1 MQKKNF
7 CPYCGAKLSGEVRF
21 CPQCGKKLE
30 DDSINNS
37 EEVSQEES
45 IEENIPEQHSSE
57 EIVSDNTPKKQNEG
71 NEIPEEFPD
80 GLDENPSGIKKSKT
94 SVFIKII
101 IGIVVAGLLFGL
113 GYKLFDVVDNKKAQ
127 KQAETKKEDT
137 KKTPEKESNSKK
149 IGDQT
154 FHTNIKGIGEA
165 EFISNTPNTNE
176 SKYADATFEIEKD
189 GKTYEKLPGYEK
201 NNIRKDKVFQSV
213 DAVSFQ
219 DCNSDNADDIIII
232 NSYKVN
238 KNVKT
243 ESRIYIQ
250 GSDQKFTLD
259 KDLSTRVNENGSLA
273 TVADIVDYL
282 KQEESNTAEISSK
295 SEQKNSGQ
303 EASSDE
309 WKQEESNTAEISFKS
324 EQKNSGQEASSDEW
338 KQAYINWVNQRPD
351 WTYVLFD
358 VNGDDI
364 PEIAAHSGNMA
375 DGGAVGT
382 YANGKVQE
390 IPIARGGLI
399 SVQGQNVVDNSDGHM
414 GRYYDYVYKID
425 DGRWVQI
432 GDGEYGD
439 DGDTTMETDKYGNS
453 TIKFVYTWNGE
464 KVSEDEYSAN
474 LKKLIDVDLADDIG
488 YQEVSSSEIISQI
501 RNYTNDNKI
510 ILKQEDGK

>member
-7 CPYCGAKLSGEVRF
+7 CPYCGAKLSSEVRF

-45 IEENIPEQHSSE
+45 IGENIPEQHSSE

-94 SVFIKII
+94 PVFIKII

-113 GYKLFDVVDNKKAQ
+113 GYKLFDVADNKKAQ
-127 KQAETKKEDT
+127 KQAETPKKDT

-154 FHTNIKGIGEA
+154 FRTNIKGIGEA

-232 NSYKVN
+232 NSYKEN
-238 KNVKT
+238 ENVKI

-259 KDLSTRVNENGSLA
+259 KDLSTRVNENGSLT

-282 KQEESNTAEISSK
+282 KQEESNTAEISS
-295 SEQKNSGQ
+295 
-303 EASSDE
+303 
-309 WKQEESNTAEISFKS
+309 KS

-390 IPIARGGLI
+390 IPIARCGLI

-414 GRYYDYVYKID
+414 GRYYDCVYKID
-425 DGRWVQI
+425 DGRWIQI

-439 DGDTTMETDKYGNS
+439 NGDTTMETDKYGNS

-474 LKKLIDVDLADDIG
+474 LKKLIDVDLADEIG

-501 RNYTNDNKI
+501 RKYTNDNKI

>member
-7 CPYCGAKLSGEVRF
+7 CPYCGAKLSSEVRF

-45 IEENIPEQHSSE
+45 IGENIPEQHSSE

-94 SVFIKII
+94 PVFIKII

-154 FHTNIKGIGEA
+154 FHTNIKGIGEV

-232 NSYKVN
+232 NSYKEN
-238 KNVKT
+238 ENVKI

-282 KQEESNTAEISSK
+282 KQEELNTAEISS
-295 SEQKNSGQ
+295 
-303 EASSDE
+303 
-309 WKQEESNTAEISFKS
+309 KS

-351 WTYVLFD
+351 WTYELFD

-364 PEIAAHSGNMA
+364 PEIAAIGTCMA

-390 IPIARGGLI
+390 IPIARCGLI

-439 DGDTTMETDKYGNS
+439 DGDTTMETDKYGKS

-474 LKKLIDVDLADDIG
+474 LKKLIDVDLADVIG
-488 YQEVSSSEIISQI
+488 YQGLSSSEIISQI

>member
-7 CPYCGAKLSGEVRF
+7 CPYCGAKLSSEVRF

-45 IEENIPEQHSSE
+45 IGENIPEQHSSE

-137 KKTPEKESNSKK
+137 KKTPEKESNSKDTKKTPEKESNSKK

-189 GKTYEKLPGYEK
+189 GKTYEKLPEYEK

-232 NSYKVN
+232 NSYKEN
-238 KNVKT
+238 ENVKT

-259 KDLSTRVNENGSLA
+259 KDLSTRVNENGSLT

-282 KQEESNTAEISSK
+282 KQEESNTAEISS
-295 SEQKNSGQ
+295 
-303 EASSDE
+303 
-309 WKQEESNTAEISFKS
+309 KS

-390 IPIARGGLI
+390 IPIARCGLI

-474 LKKLIDVDLADDIG
+474 LKKLIDVDLADEIG

>member
-7 CPYCGAKLSGEVRF
+7 CPYCGAKLSSEVRF

-45 IEENIPEQHSSE
+45 IGENIPEQHSSE

-71 NEIPEEFPD
+71 NEITEEFPD
-80 GLDENPSGIKKSKT
+80 GLDENPSEIKKSKT
-94 SVFIKII
+94 TVFIKII

-154 FHTNIKGIGEA
+154 FHTNIKGIGEV

-176 SKYADATFEIEKD
+176 SKYADATFEIERD

-309 WKQEESNTAEISFKS
+309 WKE
-324 EQKNSGQEASSDEW
+324 
-338 KQAYINWVNQRPD
+338 AYINWVNQRPD

-390 IPIARGGLI
+390 IPIARCGLI

-414 GRYYDYVYKID
+414 GRYYDCVYKID

-474 LKKLIDVDLADDIG
+474 LKKLIDVDLADEIG

-510 ILKQEDGK
+510 ILKQEDI

>member
-7 CPYCGAKLSGEVRF
+7 CPYCGAKLSSEVRF

-45 IEENIPEQHSSE
+45 IGENIPEQHSSE

-137 KKTPEKESNSKK
+137 KKTPEKESNSKDTKKTPEKESNSKDTKKTPEKESNSKK

-154 FHTNIKGIGEA
+154 FHTNIKGIGEV

-232 NSYKVN
+232 NSYKEN
-238 KNVKT
+238 ENVKI

-309 WKQEESNTAEISFKS
+309 WKQ
-324 EQKNSGQEASSDEW
+324 
-338 KQAYINWVNQRPD
+338 AYINWVNQRPD
-351 WTYVLFD
+351 WTYELFD

-414 GRYYDYVYKID
+414 GRYYDCVYKID

-439 DGDTTMETDKYGNS
+439 DGDITMETDKYGNS

-474 LKKLIDVDLADDIG
+474 LKKLIDVDLADEIG
-488 YQEVSSSEIISQI
+488 YQEISSSEIISQI

>member
-7 CPYCGAKLSGEVRF
+7 CPYCGAKLSSEVRF

-45 IEENIPEQHSSE
+45 IGENIPEQHSSE

-71 NEIPEEFPD
+71 NEISEEFPD
-80 GLDENPSGIKKSKT
+80 GLDENPSGIRKSKT
-94 SVFIKII
+94 PVFIKSI
-101 IGIVVAGLLFGL
+101 IGIVVAGVLFGL

-127 KQAETKKEDT
+127 KQAETKKENT
-137 KKTPEKESNSKK
+137 KKIPEKESNSKK

-154 FHTNIKGIGEA
+154 FHTNIKGIGEV

-232 NSYKVN
+232 NSYKEN
-238 KNVKT
+238 ENVKT

-259 KDLSTRVNENGSLA
+259 KDLSTRVNENGSLT

-282 KQEESNTAEISSK
+282 KQEESNTAEISS
-295 SEQKNSGQ
+295 
-303 EASSDE
+303 
-309 WKQEESNTAEISFKS
+309 KS

-399 SVQGQNVVDNSDGHM
+399 SVQGQNVVDNSDGHV
-414 GRYYDYVYKID
+414 GRYYDCVYKID

-474 LKKLIDVDLADDIG
+474 LKKLIDVDLADEIG

>member
-7 CPYCGAKLSGEVRF
+7 CPYCGAKLSSEVRF

-45 IEENIPEQHSSE
+45 IGENIPEQHSSE

-127 KQAETKKEDT
+127 KQAETKKEDTKKTPEKESNSKDT

-309 WKQEESNTAEISFKS
+309 WKE
-324 EQKNSGQEASSDEW
+324 
-338 KQAYINWVNQRPD
+338 AYINWVNQRPD

-399 SVQGQNVVDNSDGHM
+399 SVQGQNVVDNSDGHV
-414 GRYYDYVYKID
+414 GRYYDCVYKID

-439 DGDTTMETDKYGNS
+439 NGDTTMETDKYGNS

-474 LKKLIDVDLADDIG
+474 LKKLIDVDLADEIG

-501 RNYTNDNKI
+501 RKYTNDNKI

>member
-7 CPYCGAKLSGEVRF
+7 CPYCGAKLSSEVRF

-45 IEENIPEQHSSE
+45 IGENIPEQHSSE

-127 KQAETKKEDT
+127 KQAETKKEDTKKTSEKESNSKDT

-232 NSYKVN
+232 NSYKEN
-238 KNVKT
+238 ENVKT

-309 WKQEESNTAEISFKS
+309 WKE
-324 EQKNSGQEASSDEW
+324 
-338 KQAYINWVNQRPD
+338 AYINWVNQRPD

-399 SVQGQNVVDNSDGHM
+399 SVQGQNVVDNSDGHV
-414 GRYYDYVYKID
+414 GRYYDCVYKID

-439 DGDTTMETDKYGNS
+439 NGDTTMETDKYGNS

-474 LKKLIDVDLADDIG
+474 LKKLIDVDLADEIG

-501 RNYTNDNKI
+501 RKYTNDNKI

>member
-7 CPYCGAKLSGEVRF
+7 CPYCGAKLSSEVRF

-45 IEENIPEQHSSE
+45 IGENIPEQHSSE

-127 KQAETKKEDT
+127 KQAETKKEDTKKTPEKESNSKDT

-303 EASSDE
+303 
-309 WKQEESNTAEISFKS
+309 K
-324 EQKNSGQEASSDEW
+324 ASSDEW

-399 SVQGQNVVDNSDGHM
+399 SVQGQNVVDNSDGHV
-414 GRYYDYVYKID
+414 GRYYDCVYKID

-439 DGDTTMETDKYGNS
+439 NGDTTMETDKYGNS

-474 LKKLIDVDLADDIG
+474 LKKLIDVDLADEIG

-501 RNYTNDNKI
+501 RKYTNDNKI

>member
-7 CPYCGAKLSGEVRF
+7 CPYCGAKLSSEVRF

-45 IEENIPEQHSSE
+45 IGENIPEQHSSE

-137 KKTPEKESNSKK
+137 KKTPEKESNSKDTKKTPEKESNSKK

-232 NSYKVN
+232 NSYKEN
-238 KNVKT
+238 ENVKT

-282 KQEESNTAEISSK
+282 KQEESNTAEISS
-295 SEQKNSGQ
+295 
-303 EASSDE
+303 
-309 WKQEESNTAEISFKS
+309 KS

-399 SVQGQNVVDNSDGHM
+399 SVQGQNVVDNSDGHV
-414 GRYYDYVYKID
+414 GRYYDCVYKID

-439 DGDTTMETDKYGNS
+439 NGDTTMETDKYGNS

-474 LKKLIDVDLADDIG
+474 LKKLIDVDLADEIG

-501 RNYTNDNKI
+501 RKYTNDNKI

>member
-7 CPYCGAKLSGEVRF
+7 CPYCGAKLSSEVRF

-45 IEENIPEQHSSE
+45 IGENIPEQHSSE

-71 NEIPEEFPD
+71 NEISEEFPD

-94 SVFIKII
+94 PVFIKSI
-101 IGIVVAGLLFGL
+101 IGVVVAGVLFGL

-137 KKTPEKESNSKK
+137 KKIPEKESNSKK

-154 FHTNIKGIGEA
+154 FHTNIKGIGEV

-232 NSYKVN
+232 NSYKEN
-238 KNVKT
+238 ENVKI

-259 KDLSTRVNENGSLA
+259 KDLSTRVNENGLLA

-282 KQEESNTAEISSK
+282 KQEESNTAEISS
-295 SEQKNSGQ
+295 
-303 EASSDE
+303 
-309 WKQEESNTAEISFKS
+309 KS

-399 SVQGQNVVDNSDGHM
+399 SVQGQNVVDNSDGHV
-414 GRYYDYVYKID
+414 GRYYDCVYKID

-474 LKKLIDVDLADDIG
+474 LKKLIDVDLADEIG

>member
-7 CPYCGAKLSGEVRF
+7 CPYCRAKLSGEVRF

-45 IEENIPEQHSSE
+45 IEENIPEQHSSG
-57 EIVSDNTPKKQNEG
+57 EIVSDNTPKKKNEG
-71 NEIPEEFPD
+71 NEITEEFPD

-94 SVFIKII
+94 PVFIKII

-154 FHTNIKGIGEA
+154 FHTNIKGIGEV

-189 GKTYEKLPGYEK
+189 GKTYEKFPGYEK

-232 NSYKVN
+232 NSYKEN
-238 KNVKT
+238 ENVKI

-309 WKQEESNTAEISFKS
+309 WKQ
-324 EQKNSGQEASSDEW
+324 
-338 KQAYINWVNQRPD
+338 AYINWVNQRPD
-351 WTYVLFD
+351 WIYVLFD

-399 SVQGQNVVDNSDGHM
+399 SVQGQNVVDNSDGHV

-474 LKKLIDVDLADDIG
+474 LKKLIDVDLADEIG

>member
-7 CPYCGAKLSGEVRF
+7 CPYCGAKLSSEVRF

-45 IEENIPEQHSSE
+45 IGENIPEQHSSE

-71 NEIPEEFPD
+71 NEITEEFPD
-80 GLDENPSGIKKSKT
+80 GLDENPSEIKKSKT
-94 SVFIKII
+94 TVFIKII

-154 FHTNIKGIGEA
+154 FHTNIKGIGEV

-176 SKYADATFEIEKD
+176 SKYADATFEIERD

-201 NNIRKDKVFQSV
+201 NKIRKDKVFQSV

-309 WKQEESNTAEISFKS
+309 WKE
-324 EQKNSGQEASSDEW
+324 
-338 KQAYINWVNQRPD
+338 AYINWVNQRPD

-390 IPIARGGLI
+390 IPIARCGLI

-414 GRYYDYVYKID
+414 GRYYDCVYKID

-474 LKKLIDVDLADDIG
+474 LKKLIDVDLADEIG

>member
-7 CPYCGAKLSGEVRF
+7 CPYCGAKLSSEVRF

-45 IEENIPEQHSSE
+45 IGENIPEQHSSE

-137 KKTPEKESNSKK
+137 KKTPEKESNSKDTKKTPEKESNSKK

-232 NSYKVN
+232 NSYKEN
-238 KNVKT
+238 ENVKI

-282 KQEESNTAEISSK
+282 KQEESNTAEISS
-295 SEQKNSGQ
+295 
-303 EASSDE
+303 
-309 WKQEESNTAEISFKS
+309 KS

-399 SVQGQNVVDNSDGHM
+399 SVQGQNVVDNSDGHV

-474 LKKLIDVDLADDIG
+474 LKKLIDVDLADEIG

>member
-80 GLDENPSGIKKSKT
+80 GLDENPSEIRKSKT
-94 SVFIKII
+94 PVFIKSI
-101 IGIVVAGLLFGL
+101 IGIVVAGVLFGL

-127 KQAETKKEDT
+127 KQAETKKENTKKIPEKESNSKDT

-154 FHTNIKGIGEA
+154 FHTNIKGIGEV

-309 WKQEESNTAEISFKS
+309 WKQ
-324 EQKNSGQEASSDEW
+324 
-338 KQAYINWVNQRPD
+338 AYINWVNQRPD
-351 WTYVLFD
+351 WTYELFD

-364 PEIAAHSGNMA
+364 PEIAAIGTCMA

-390 IPIARGGLI
+390 IPIARCGLI

-439 DGDTTMETDKYGNS
+439 DGDTTMETDKYGKS

-474 LKKLIDVDLADDIG
+474 LKKLIDVDLADVIG
-488 YQEVSSSEIISQI
+488 YQGLSSSEIISQI

>member
-7 CPYCGAKLSGEVRF
+7 CPYCGAKLSSEVRF

-45 IEENIPEQHSSE
+45 IGENIPEQHSSE

-137 KKTPEKESNSKK
+137 KKTPEKESNSKDTKKTPEKESNSKK

-189 GKTYEKLPGYEK
+189 GKTYEKLPEYEK

-232 NSYKVN
+232 NSYKEN
-238 KNVKT
+238 ENVKT

-309 WKQEESNTAEISFKS
+309 WKQ
-324 EQKNSGQEASSDEW
+324 
-338 KQAYINWVNQRPD
+338 AYINWVNQRPD

-390 IPIARGGLI
+390 IPIARCGLI

-474 LKKLIDVDLADDIG
+474 LKKLIDVDLADEIG

>member
-7 CPYCGAKLSGEVRF
+7 CPYCGAKLSSEVRF

-94 SVFIKII
+94 PVFIKII

-149 IGDQT
+149 IGNQT
-154 FHTNIKGIGEA
+154 FHTNIKGIGKA

-232 NSYKVN
+232 NSYKEN
-238 KNVKT
+238 ENVKI

-309 WKQEESNTAEISFKS
+309 WKQ
-324 EQKNSGQEASSDEW
+324 
-338 KQAYINWVNQRPD
+338 AYINWVNQRPD
-351 WTYVLFD
+351 WTYELFD

-375 DGGAVGT
+375 DGGAVGS

-414 GRYYDYVYKID
+414 GRYYDCVYKID

-439 DGDTTMETDKYGNS
+439 DGDITMETDKYGNS

-474 LKKLIDVDLADDIG
+474 LKKLIDVDLADEIG
-488 YQEVSSSEIISQI
+488 YQEISSSEIISQI

>member
-7 CPYCGAKLSGEVRF
+7 CPYCGAKLSSEVRF

-45 IEENIPEQHSSE
+45 IEENIPEQHSSG

-71 NEIPEEFPD
+71 NEITEEFPD
-80 GLDENPSGIKKSKT
+80 GLDENPSEIKKSKT
-94 SVFIKII
+94 TVFIKII

-137 KKTPEKESNSKK
+137 KKTPEKESNSKDTK
-149 IGDQT
+149 KTPEKESNSKKFGDQT

-176 SKYADATFEIEKD
+176 SKYADATFEIERD

-309 WKQEESNTAEISFKS
+309 WKQ
-324 EQKNSGQEASSDEW
+324 
-338 KQAYINWVNQRPD
+338 AYINWVNQRPD

-399 SVQGQNVVDNSDGHM
+399 SVQGQNVVDNSDGHV
-414 GRYYDYVYKID
+414 GRYYDCVYKID

-439 DGDTTMETDKYGNS
+439 NGDTTMETDKYGNS

-474 LKKLIDVDLADDIG
+474 LKKLIDVDLADEIG

-501 RNYTNDNKI
+501 RKYTNDNKI

>member
-7 CPYCGAKLSGEVRF
+7 CPYCGAKLSSEVRF

-45 IEENIPEQHSSE
+45 IGENIPEQHSSK

-71 NEIPEEFPD
+71 NEITEEFPD
-80 GLDENPSGIKKSKT
+80 GLDENPSEIKKSKT
-94 SVFIKII
+94 TVFIKII

-154 FHTNIKGIGEA
+154 FHTNIKGIGEV

-176 SKYADATFEIEKD
+176 SKYADATFEIERD

-232 NSYKVN
+232 NSYKEN
-238 KNVKT
+238 ENVKI

-282 KQEESNTAEISSK
+282 KQEESNTAEISS
-295 SEQKNSGQ
+295 
-303 EASSDE
+303 
-309 WKQEESNTAEISFKS
+309 KS

-390 IPIARGGLI
+390 IPIARCGLI

-439 DGDTTMETDKYGNS
+439 DKDTTMETDKYGNS

-474 LKKLIDVDLADDIG
+474 LKKLIDVDLADEIG
-488 YQEVSSSEIISQI
+488 YQEVSSSQIISQI
-501 RNYTNDNKI
+501 QNYTNDNKT

>member
-45 IEENIPEQHSSE
+45 IEENIPEQHSSG
-57 EIVSDNTPKKQNEG
+57 EIVSDNTPKKKNEG
-71 NEIPEEFPD
+71 NEITEEFPD

-94 SVFIKII
+94 PVFIKII

-154 FHTNIKGIGEA
+154 FHTNIKGIGEV

-176 SKYADATFEIEKD
+176 SKYADATFEIERD

-309 WKQEESNTAEISFKS
+309 WKE
-324 EQKNSGQEASSDEW
+324 
-338 KQAYINWVNQRPD
+338 AYINWVNQRPD

-390 IPIARGGLI
+390 IPIARCGLI

-414 GRYYDYVYKID
+414 GRYYDCVYKID

-474 LKKLIDVDLADDIG
+474 LKKLIDVDLADEIG

>member
-7 CPYCGAKLSGEVRF
+7 CPYCGAKLSSEVRF

-45 IEENIPEQHSSE
+45 IGENIPEQHSSE
-57 EIVSDNTPKKQNEG
+57 EIVSDNTPKKQNER
-71 NEIPEEFPD
+71 NEITEEFPD

-94 SVFIKII
+94 PVFIKII

-113 GYKLFDVVDNKKAQ
+113 GYKLFDVADNKKAQ

-137 KKTPEKESNSKK
+137 KKTSEKESNSKK

-154 FHTNIKGIGEA
+154 FHTNIKGIGEV

-232 NSYKVN
+232 NSYKEN
-238 KNVKT
+238 ENVKI

-259 KDLSTRVNENGSLA
+259 KDLSTRVNENGLLA

-282 KQEESNTAEISSK
+282 KQEESNTAEISS
-295 SEQKNSGQ
+295 
-303 EASSDE
+303 
-309 WKQEESNTAEISFKS
+309 KS

-364 PEIAAHSGNMA
+364 PEIPAHSGNMA

-399 SVQGQNVVDNSDGHM
+399 SVQGQNVVDNSDGHV
-414 GRYYDYVYKID
+414 GRYYDCVYKID

-474 LKKLIDVDLADDIG
+474 LKKLIDVDLADEIG

>member
-7 CPYCGAKLSGEVRF
+7 CPYCGAKLSSEVRF

-45 IEENIPEQHSSE
+45 IEENIPEQHSSG

-71 NEIPEEFPD
+71 NEITEEFPD
-80 GLDENPSGIKKSKT
+80 GLDENPSEIKKSKT
-94 SVFIKII
+94 TVFIKII

-154 FHTNIKGIGEA
+154 FHTNIKGIGEV

-176 SKYADATFEIEKD
+176 SKYADATFEIERD

-232 NSYKVN
+232 NSYKEN
-238 KNVKT
+238 ENVKT

-309 WKQEESNTAEISFKS
+309 WKQ
-324 EQKNSGQEASSDEW
+324 
-338 KQAYINWVNQRPD
+338 AYINWVNQRPD
-351 WTYVLFD
+351 WIYVLFD

-399 SVQGQNVVDNSDGHM
+399 SVQGQNVVDNSDGHV

-474 LKKLIDVDLADDIG
+474 LKKLIDVDLADEIG
-488 YQEVSSSEIISQI
+488 YQEVSSCEIISQI

>member
-7 CPYCGAKLSGEVRF
+7 CPYCGAKLSSEVRF

-45 IEENIPEQHSSE
+45 IGENIPEQHSSE
-57 EIVSDNTPKKQNEG
+57 EIVSDNTPKKQNER
-71 NEIPEEFPD
+71 NEISEEFPD

-94 SVFIKII
+94 PVFIKSI

-154 FHTNIKGIGEA
+154 FHTNIKGIGEV

-213 DAVSFQ
+213 VAVSFQ

-232 NSYKVN
+232 NSYKEN
-238 KNVKT
+238 ENVKT

-309 WKQEESNTAEISFKS
+309 WKQ
-324 EQKNSGQEASSDEW
+324 
-338 KQAYINWVNQRPD
+338 AYINWVNQRPD
-351 WTYVLFD
+351 WTYELFD

-414 GRYYDYVYKID
+414 GRYYDCVYKID

-439 DGDTTMETDKYGNS
+439 DGDITMETDKYGNS
-453 TIKFVYTWNGE
+453 TIKFVCTWNGE

-474 LKKLIDVDLADDIG
+474 LKKLIDVDLADEIG
-488 YQEVSSSEIISQI
+488 YQEISSSEIISQI

>member
-7 CPYCGAKLSGEVRF
+7 CPYCGAKLSSEVRF

-30 DDSINNS
+30 DDNINNS

-45 IEENIPEQHSSE
+45 IGENIPEQHSSE

-94 SVFIKII
+94 PVFIKII

-137 KKTPEKESNSKK
+137 KKTPEKESNSKDTKKTPEKESNSKK

-154 FHTNIKGIGEA
+154 FHTNIKGIGEV

-232 NSYKVN
+232 NSYKEN
-238 KNVKT
+238 ENVKI

-282 KQEESNTAEISSK
+282 KQEESNTAEKSS
-295 SEQKNSGQ
+295 
-303 EASSDE
+303 
-309 WKQEESNTAEISFKS
+309 KS

-414 GRYYDYVYKID
+414 GRYYDCVYKID

-474 LKKLIDVDLADDIG
+474 LKKLIDVDLADEIG
-488 YQEVSSSEIISQI
+488 YQEISSSEIISQI

>member
-7 CPYCGAKLSGEVRF
+7 CPYCGAKLSSEVRF

-45 IEENIPEQHSSE
+45 IGENIPEQHSSE

-113 GYKLFDVVDNKKAQ
+113 GYKLFDVADNKKAQ

-154 FHTNIKGIGEA
+154 FHTNIKGIGEV

-232 NSYKVN
+232 NSYKEN
-238 KNVKT
+238 ENVKI

-259 KDLSTRVNENGSLA
+259 KDLSTSVNENGSLA

-282 KQEESNTAEISSK
+282 KQEESNTAEISS
-295 SEQKNSGQ
+295 
-303 EASSDE
+303 
-309 WKQEESNTAEISFKS
+309 KS

-474 LKKLIDVDLADDIG
+474 LKKMIDVDLADDIG

>member
-7 CPYCGAKLSGEVRF
+7 CPYCGAKLSSEVRF

-45 IEENIPEQHSSE
+45 IGENIPEQHSSE

-71 NEIPEEFPD
+71 NEISEEFPD

-94 SVFIKII
+94 PVFIKSI

-137 KKTPEKESNSKK
+137 KKIPEKESNSKK

-154 FHTNIKGIGEA
+154 FHTNIKGIGEV

-232 NSYKVN
+232 NSYKEN
-238 KNVKT
+238 ENVKT

-259 KDLSTRVNENGSLA
+259 KDLSTRVNENGSLT

-309 WKQEESNTAEISFKS
+309 WKQ
-324 EQKNSGQEASSDEW
+324 
-338 KQAYINWVNQRPD
+338 AYINWVNQRPD
-351 WTYVLFD
+351 WTYVLID

-399 SVQGQNVVDNSDGHM
+399 SVQGQNVVDNSDGHV

-474 LKKLIDVDLADDIG
+474 LKKLIDVDLADEIG

>member
-7 CPYCGAKLSGEVRF
+7 CPYCGAKLSSEVRF

-57 EIVSDNTPKKQNEG
+57 EIVSDNTPKRQNEG

-94 SVFIKII
+94 PVFIKII

-176 SKYADATFEIEKD
+176 SKYADATFEIERD

-232 NSYKVN
+232 NSYKEN
-238 KNVKT
+238 ENVKT

-259 KDLSTRVNENGSLA
+259 KDLSTRVNENGSLT

-282 KQEESNTAEISSK
+282 KQEESNTAEISS
-295 SEQKNSGQ
+295 
-303 EASSDE
+303 
-309 WKQEESNTAEISFKS
+309 KS

-399 SVQGQNVVDNSDGHM
+399 SVQGQNVVDNSDGHV
-414 GRYYDYVYKID
+414 GRYYDCVYKID

-474 LKKLIDVDLADDIG
+474 LKKLIDVDLADEIG

>member
-7 CPYCGAKLSGEVRF
+7 CPYCGAKLSSEVRF

-30 DDSINNS
+30 DDSINYS

-45 IEENIPEQHSSE
+45 IGENIPEQHSSE

-232 NSYKVN
+232 NSYKEN
-238 KNVKT
+238 ENVKT

-259 KDLSTRVNENGSLA
+259 KDLSTRVNENGSLT

-282 KQEESNTAEISSK
+282 KQEESNTAEISS
-295 SEQKNSGQ
+295 
-303 EASSDE
+303 
-309 WKQEESNTAEISFKS
+309 KS

-399 SVQGQNVVDNSDGHM
+399 SVQGQNVVDNSDGHV

-474 LKKLIDVDLADDIG
+474 LKKLIDVDLADEIG

>member
-7 CPYCGAKLSGEVRF
+7 CPYCGAKLSSEVRF

-37 EEVSQEES
+37 EEVSQVES
-45 IEENIPEQHSSE
+45 IGENIPEQHSSE

-127 KQAETKKEDT
+127 KQAETKKEDTKKTPEKESNSKDT

-309 WKQEESNTAEISFKS
+309 WKQ
-324 EQKNSGQEASSDEW
+324 
-338 KQAYINWVNQRPD
+338 AYINWVNQRPD

-399 SVQGQNVVDNSDGHM
+399 SVQGQNVVDNSDGHV
-414 GRYYDYVYKID
+414 GRYYDCVYKID

-439 DGDTTMETDKYGNS
+439 NGDTTMETDKYGNS

-474 LKKLIDVDLADDIG
+474 LKKLIDVDLADEIG
-488 YQEVSSSEIISQI
+488 YQEISSSEIISQI
-501 RNYTNDNKI
+501 RKYTNDNKI

>member
-71 NEIPEEFPD
+71 NEISEEFPD

-94 SVFIKII
+94 PVFIKSI
-101 IGIVVAGLLFGL
+101 IGIVVAGVLFGL

-127 KQAETKKEDT
+127 KQAETKKENT
-137 KKTPEKESNSKK
+137 KKIPEKESNSKK

-154 FHTNIKGIGEA
+154 FHTNIKGIGEV

-232 NSYKVN
+232 NSYKEN
-238 KNVKT
+238 ENVKT

-259 KDLSTRVNENGSLA
+259 KELSTKVNENGSLT
-273 TVADIVDYL
+273 TVTDIVDYL
-282 KQEESNTAEISSK
+282 KQEEPNAAEKSSE
-295 SEQKNSGQ
+295 SRQVV
-303 EASSDE
+303 SSDE
-309 WKQEESNTAEISFKS
+309 WKQE
-324 EQKNSGQEASSDEW
+324 
-338 KQAYINWVNQRPD
+338 YINWVNQRPD

-390 IPIARGGLI
+390 IPIARYGLI

-425 DGRWVQI
+425 DGKWVQI

-439 DGDTTMETDKYGNS
+439 GGDATVETDEYGND
-453 TIKFVYTWNGE
+453 TINFKYTWNGE
-464 KVSEDEYSAN
+464 EVSEDEYSAK
-474 LKKLIDVDLADDIG
+474 LKKVIDVDLADEIG

-501 RNYTNDNKI
+501 QNYTNDNKT